1 MIPPAEGILLCC
13 CLSLLEQESRRWEG
27 AWIPALAAGRLGG
40 RWGQLEEGGL
50 SGEEASE
57 ALLSMS
63 PPAELT
69 EQSGLC
75 FQTEDGEG
83 RGQIRG
89 KIRKANMYI
98 WDQHTP
104 LPAGPRQPLERL
116 HLAQARFLSARDM
129 LACELCPPP

>member
-83 RGQIRG
+83 REGRSEE
-89 KIRKANMYI
+89 K
-98 WDQHTP
+98 
-104 LPAGPRQPLERL
+104 LERQTCTSGISTCLSLQAPGSPWNAFLL
-116 HLAQARFLSARDM
+116 HRPGF
-129 LACELCPPP
+129 